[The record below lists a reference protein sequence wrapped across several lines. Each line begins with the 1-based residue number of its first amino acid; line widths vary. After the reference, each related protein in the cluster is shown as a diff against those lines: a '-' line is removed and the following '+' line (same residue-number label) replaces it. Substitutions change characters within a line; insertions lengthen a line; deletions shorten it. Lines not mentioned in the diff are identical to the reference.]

1 MAVFIGTTRELYTWS
16 LLSCVVLFLS
26 GSCFSVY
33 IGAESLMTP
42 HDPAEINVALGTMAL
57 SAAVECTTLW
67 IAYKSVAKAAKK
79 MNMSVSEYVKHGPD
93 QTAVS
98 VMAQDI
104 VSVSALLWATVALSA
119 SSATGNAAF
128 DALGSIGVGLGLG
141 WLAYYLGFRNIALL
155 NGHSIPA
162 HQISA
167 LKKMLNGDAVVDKA
181 YNLKADYLGP
191 GNVAVSADIDF
202 EGRAITRRFIERE
215 RSLEC
220 LAKWKPGMLLAEVC
234 VLHSIRHLR
243 KGCVQLAC
251 DIGFS
256 SRMSQR
262 SSAFGVDSEPFLCAS
277 AHGLVSTNREY
288 GRLRA

>member
-1 MAVFIGTTRELYTWS
+1 M
-16 LLSCVVLFLS
+16 VLFLS

-33 IGAESLMTP
+33 IGVDSLLTP
-42 HDPAEINVALGTMAL
+42 HDPAEVKVALGTMAL
-57 SAAVECTTLW
+57 SAAVETTTLW

-79 MNMSVSEYVKHGPD
+79 MSMSVGEYVKHGPD

-104 VSVSALLWATVALSA
+104 VSVSALLWATVALSV

-155 NGHSIPA
+155 NGHSIPSN
-162 HQISA
+162 QIRA
-167 LKKMLNGDAVVDKA
+167 LEKMLNSDAVVDKA

-202 EGRAITRRFIERE
+202 EGREITRRYIERE
-215 RSLEC
+215 TSLEY

-234 VLHSIRHLR
+234 GFYHTRNATCNWLMS
-243 KGCVQLAC
+243 QLARWC
-251 DIGFS
+251 IS
-256 SRMSQR
+256 T
-262 SSAFGVDSEPFLCAS
+262 E
-277 AHGLVSTNREY
+277 LVSRNSD
-288 GRLRA
+288 LDCARASFGHRVRKVGLNLDLDIRCARALSFLPFSARRGFHQ